1 MRASLGK
8 ALPAGST
15 IRDAGLLEAPLVPAD
30 NRTMDQELEIVLDPE
45 EIERAVLNE
54 TEQGRAIA
62 ADFVALF
69 GDFMSIR
76 VRPRLRDVA
85 ADGGEPQL
93 LVNGLAELMR
103 TVADSIEFPIGS
115 SR

>member
-1 MRASLGK
+1 
-8 ALPAGST
+8 
-15 IRDAGLLEAPLVPAD
+15 LLEGHRVPAD
-30 NRTMDQELEIVLDPE
+30 KMTMDQELEIVLDSAQ
-45 EIERAVLNE
+45 IERAVLNE
-54 TEQGRAIA
+54 TDQGRAIA

-115 SR
+115 TR